1 MKKRDLFFLTIA
13 NFGLFTILEKKKLFT
28 SSQICEYMVVY
39 MNLNTQQAEISTANL
54 LFHRVNMASLAS
66 EFICWKVQETD
77 FSEQRSHKV
86 SAEEIWGI
94 FLTEPQGRSVF

>member
-1 MKKRDLFFLTIA
+1 
-13 NFGLFTILEKKKLFT
+13 
-28 SSQICEYMVVY
+28 

-54 LFHRVNMASLAS
+54 LFHWVNMASLAS

-77 FSEQRSHKV
+77 FSEQRGHKV

-94 FLTEPQGRSVF
+94 CLTERQGRSVF